1 MRRIYPTLATVGLII
16 VGMVN
21 STWGVHFLGKT
32 AWALPDD
39 LWGTMT
45 AAQRLVHLHVSGLYT
60 PPTGLVSFPGT
71 ALIMVPVVALM
82 DLAGV
87 SMHAQSATDPRPVAW
102 LFGGAYEIGIACVAL
117 FAADA
122 LAERA
127 GASEG
132 RRGLLAL
139 AGATALW
146 SVTARWGH
154 PEDAVAVGLLLYGIA
169 ALDEGRRGRA
179 GWLTGAALLVQPLV
193 VLALPVIAVAVYAGG
208 TGRLRGL
215 PGFMVRAALPSAA
228 AVGIAAVANWHA
240 TITAITN
247 QPNFPSID
255 HPTPWT
261 SLSPHLAAG
270 AVAAGPGRLAAIG
283 CACACGV
290 AFALL
295 PGRRADPLPWL
306 LWWVAAALAVRCV
319 FESVMVAYY
328 LWPALQVALVV
339 SARRMSRLV
348 VVSVLAT
355 VVTFG
360 SQVSSRGPWLWW
372 SLMTAGLAVTLLCAR
387 VAQPSGG
394 GRAAP
399 LGQVPATLT
408 GSPGAG

>member
-1 MRRIYPTLATVGLII
+1 MRRIYPTLATAGLII
-16 VGMVN
+16 TGMVN

-45 AAQRLVHLHVSGLYT
+45 AAQRLVHLHVSGLYA

-82 DLAGV
+82 DLAGI
-87 SMHAQSATDPRPVAW
+87 SMHAQSSTDPRPVSW
-102 LFGGAYEIGIACVAL
+102 LFGGTYEIGIACLAL

-122 LAERA
+122 LAERI
-127 GASEG
+127 GAAEG

-154 PEDAVAVGLLLYGIA
+154 PEDAVAVGLLLYGIV
-169 ALDEGRRGRA
+169 ALDQGRRGRA

-193 VLALPVIAVAVYAGG
+193 VLALPVIGVAVYTGG
-208 TGRLRGL
+208 AGRLRGL
-215 PGFMVRAALPSAA
+215 PGFCVRAALPSVA
-228 AVGIAAVANWHA
+228 AVGIAAAANWHA
-240 TITAITN
+240 TVTAITN
-247 QPNFPSID
+247 QPNFPAID

-283 CACACGV
+283 CACACGA
-290 AFALL
+290 AFAVL
-295 PGRRADPLPWL
+295 PGRRTDPLPRL

-339 SARRMSRLV
+339 AARRLSRLI
-348 VVSVLAT
+348 VVSVLSTA
-355 VVTFG
+355 VTFG

-387 VAQPSGG
+387 TARPSGD

-399 LGQVPATLT
+399 ARAG
-408 GSPGAG
+408 PGDRVTRVSR